1 MKNQSSQNLFMIEP
15 EVFYSNNQTIDSNHY
30 QFKNE
35 DGSLD
40 LDQITDSALTEF
52 NNLKN
57 EIEKHGIKVTFMKGI
72 SDCPDHIFPNW
83 FITFEDKTF
92 QLFSMRAENRRL
104 EKTKEMIDFLASK
117 YKLNGD
123 LTEFEKK
130 DMFLEATS
138 SMVFDRV
145 NRIVYAAISP
155 RTNEELTKKWCHE
168 NNYELVLFDTLSH
181 KGSSIYHTDVLMYVG
196 QKVIG
201 ICFDVILPQYREL
214 VRNKV
219 SKYHDI
225 FEINEE
231 QITDFCGNSLEAK
244 NDKDEYFLIMSS
256 RAFNAVTKDQKITL
270 TKYYKNIIHSD
281 LSTIEKYGGGS
292 ARCMLNELF

>member
-117 YKLNGD
+117 YALNGD

-256 RAFNAVTKDQKITL
+256 RAFNALTKDQKITL
-270 TKYYKNIIHSD
+270 SKYYKNIIHSD
-281 LSTIEKYGGGS
+281 LTTIEKYGGGS

>member
-92 QLFSMRAENRRL
+92 KLFSMRAENRRL

-117 YKLNGD
+117 YTLNGD

-256 RAFNAVTKDQKITL
+256 RAFNALTKDQKITL
-270 TKYYKNIIHSD
+270 SKYYKNIIHSD
-281 LSTIEKYGGGS
+281 LTTIEKYGGGS

>member
-57 EIEKHGIKVTFMKGI
+57 EIEKQGIKVTFMKGI

-104 EKTKEMIDFLASK
+104 EKTKEMIDFLATE
-117 YKLNGD
+117 YTLNGD

-256 RAFNAVTKDQKITL
+256 RAFNALTKDQKITL
-270 TKYYKNIIHSD
+270 SKYYKNIIHSD
-281 LSTIEKYGGGS
+281 LTTIEKYGGGS

>member
-40 LDQITDSALTEF
+40 LDQITDIALTEF

-117 YKLNGD
+117 YALNGD

-244 NDKDEYFLIMSS
+244 NDKEEYFLIMSS
-256 RAFNAVTKDQKITL
+256 RAFNALTKDQKITL
-270 TKYYKNIIHSD
+270 SKYYKNIIHSD
-281 LSTIEKYGGGS
+281 LTTIEKYGGGS

>member
-256 RAFNAVTKDQKITL
+256 RAFNALTKDQKITL

-281 LSTIEKYGGGS
+281 LTNIEKYGGGS

>member
-1 MKNQSSQNLFMIEP
+1 MKKQSSQNLFMIEP
-15 EVFYSNNQTIDSNHY
+15 EVFYSNDQTIDSNHY
-30 QFKNE
+30 QFKND
-35 DGSLD
+35 DGSLE
-40 LDQITDSALTEF
+40 LDQITNNALNEF
-52 NNLKN
+52 NNLKT
-57 EIEKHGIKVTFMKGI
+57 EIEKQGIEVTSMKGI

-117 YKLNGD
+117 YTLNGD

-155 RTNEELTKKWCHE
+155 RTNKELTKKWCDD
-168 NNYELVLFDTLSH
+168 NNYELVLFETESH
-181 KGSSIYHTDVLMYVG
+181 KGYAIYHTDVFMYVG
-196 QKVIG
+196 QKIIG
-201 ICFDVILPQYREL
+201 ICFDVILPQYKQMVKE
-214 VRNKV
+214 KV
-219 SKYHDI
+219 KRFHDV
-225 FEINEE
+225 FEIEKN
-231 QITDFCGNSLEAK
+231 QILDFCGNSLEAR
-244 NDKDEYFLIMSS
+244 NVSDEYFLIMSS
-256 RAFNAVTKDQKITL
+256 RAFNALRDDQKEKL
-270 TKYYKNIIHSD
+270 SKYYKKIIHSD
-281 LSTIEKYGGGS
+281 LTTIEKYGGGS

>member
-40 LDQITDSALTEF
+40 LDQITDSALIEF

-256 RAFNAVTKDQKITL
+256 RAFNALTKDQKITL

-281 LSTIEKYGGGS
+281 LTTIEKYGGGS

>member
-117 YKLNGD
+117 YTLNGD
-123 LTEFEKK
+123 LTDFEKK
-130 DMFLEATS
+130 
-138 SMVFDRV
+138 
-145 NRIVYAAISP
+145 
-155 RTNEELTKKWCHE
+155 
-168 NNYELVLFDTLSH
+168 
-181 KGSSIYHTDVLMYVG
+181 
-196 QKVIG
+196 
-201 ICFDVILPQYREL
+201 ICFLRQL
-214 VRNKV
+214 V
-219 SKYHDI
+219 
-225 FEINEE
+225 
-231 QITDFCGNSLEAK
+231 AW
-244 NDKDEYFLIMSS
+244 FLIEL
-256 RAFNAVTKDQKITL
+256 I
-270 TKYYKNIIHSD
+270 
-281 LSTIEKYGGGS
+281 
-292 ARCMLNELF
+292 ELFMQQYHREQMRNSQKNGVMKIIMN

>member
-117 YKLNGD
+117 YALNGD

-256 RAFNAVTKDQKITL
+256 RAFNALTKNQKITL
-270 TKYYKNIIHSD
+270 SKYYKNIIHSD
-281 LSTIEKYGGGS
+281 LTTIEKYGGGS

>member
-30 QFKNE
+30 QFTNE

-40 LDQITDSALTEF
+40 LNQITDNALTEF

-57 EIEKHGIKVTFMKGI
+57 EIEKYGIKVTFMKGI

-155 RTNEELTKKWCHE
+155 RTNEELTKKWCHD

-256 RAFNAVTKDQKITL
+256 RAFNALTKDQKIIL
-270 TKYYKNIIHSD
+270 SKYYKNIIHSD
-281 LSTIEKYGGGS
+281 LTTIEKYGGGS